1 MLPLIGFNDYNYFN
15 YDILKKKKNKPINK
29 SRLIKGVPAT
39 IGFILHIF
47 SLGVKKTIKIWNFA
61 NLFMKNIYYLIID
74 Q

>member
-1 MLPLIGFNDYNYFN
+1 MLPLIEFNDYNYFI
-15 YDILKKKKNKPINK
+15 YDIFKKKNKPINK

-47 SLGVKKTIKIWNFA
+47 SLGGKKTIKIWNFA